1 MEEFD
6 NLNLDMGEAFTI
18 RSQFGTHLG
27 ALKSWIVMMGQLGIH
42 INELIHHGK
51 HDKEAFTLNE
61 YADILVNIN
70 QNIMRGLEALTGIL
84 QHSAKELYGEVFSPD
99 SFVIPDLGLELG
111 VGSIEIG
118 IDSDLASTIDK
129 LPEEMREAAIR
140 SLKDLMQDD
149 SAPDELRMR
158 IYKFLQERGE

>member
-1 MEEFD
+1 MEEFN
-6 NLNLDMGEAFTI
+6 NLNLDMGEAFTV

-42 INELIHHGK
+42 INSLIDNEKNGHEK
-51 HDKEAFTLNE
+51 FTLDDH
-61 YADILVNIN
+61 ADILVNIN

-99 SFVIPDLGLELG
+99 SFVIPELGLELG
-111 VGSIEIG
+111 VGSMEIS
-118 IDSDLASTIDK
+118 IDSDLASVIDK
-129 LPEEMREAAIR
+129 LPEEMQEAAIR
-140 SLKDLMQDD
+140 SLKDLMQQDD
-149 SAPDELRMR
+149 APDELRMK